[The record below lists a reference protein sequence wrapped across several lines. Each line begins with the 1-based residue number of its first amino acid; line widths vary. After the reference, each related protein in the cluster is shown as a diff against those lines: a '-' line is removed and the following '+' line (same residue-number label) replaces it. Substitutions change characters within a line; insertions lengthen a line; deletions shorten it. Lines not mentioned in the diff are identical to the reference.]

1 MFIFEEEVERKSFRL
16 DFVMGK
22 NIKKIE
28 IIKGV
33 ITIQIIGRH
42 ALYNDRITLKIFKVN
57 VQNKVHFSMI
67 FHAEKE

>member
-22 NIKKIE
+22 NIKKKIE

-42 ALYNDRITLKIFKVN
+42 TLYNDRITLKIFKVN
-57 VQNKVHFSMI
+57 V
-67 FHAEKE
+67 